1 MAEVFIAA
9 AVRTPI
15 GKFGGVLKDV
25 APVDLGAHVIKA
37 ALDRS
42 GVSGDDIDL
51 FIFGNVL
58 RAGFGQL
65 LPRQAALKAGIPDSV
80 DGYAIDM
87 VCASGMMST
96 VNAHNAIA
104 LGDADVV
111 LAGGFESMS
120 QAAFTI
126 SHRARW
132 GYKTLLGAPEQVA
145 DVMVV
150 DGLTDPMSGEGMGIQ
165 TERLARE
172 YEVTRDQLDQVALWS
187 QQRALGATEKG
198 VFAREIAPITLNGKK
213 GPQVVDRDE
222 GIRADTTAQGL
233 AALRP
238 AFQKDGVLTPGNSS
252 QISDGASALLLASKA
267 AVTKYKL
274 KPIARILGAAWA
286 AGAGYRFPE
295 APIPAVKR
303 LLEKLNM
310 TVADFDLFENNEA
323 YALNSVLFHE
333 LLEVPYEKLNVNGG
347 AIALGHPLGSSGS
360 RIVVTLL
367 NALAASGGKR
377 GIAAICH
384 GTGGATAMAV
394 ELVS

>member
-1 MAEVFIAA
+1 MAEVYIAA
-9 AVRTPI
+9 AVRSPI
-15 GKFGGVLKDV
+15 GKFGGALKDV
-25 APVDLGAHVIKA
+25 SPVDLGAHVMKA
-37 ALDRS
+37 ALDRAALS
-42 GVSGDDIDL
+42 GADLDL

-65 LPRQAALKAGIPDSV
+65 LPRQAALKAGVPDSI
-80 DGYAIDM
+80 DGYAVDM
-87 VCASGMMST
+87 VCASGMMCT

-104 LGDADVV
+104 LGDADLV

-120 QAAFTI
+120 QSAFTI

-132 GYKTLLGAPEQVA
+132 GYKTLLGAPEQIA

-150 DGLTDPMSGEGMGIQ
+150 DGLTDPMTGEGMGIQ
-165 TERLARE
+165 TEKLARE

-187 QQRALGATEKG
+187 QQRALSATEKG
-198 VFAREIAPITLNGKK
+198 VFAHEIAPIALNGKK
-213 GPQVVDRDE
+213 GPQVVERDE

-238 AFQKDGVLTPGNSS
+238 AFAKDGVLTPGNSS
-252 QISDGASALLLASKA
+252 QISDGASALLLAGKA
-267 AVTKYKL
+267 AVGKHDL
-274 KPIARILGAAWA
+274 KPIAKILGAAWA

-295 APIPAVKR
+295 APVPAVKR

-367 NALAASGGKR
+367 NALATRGGKR

-384 GTGGATAMAV
+384 GTGGATAMAL